1 MPTNV
6 KLREKPENVQSSMT
20 PTENTKWSQMPP
32 KYKSTNVST
41 NVKFRENHLLENVDS
56 VRKVMFKKV
65 TVETMETGSNSVRN
79 IDDGS
84 HQI

>member
-1 MPTNV
+1 
-6 KLREKPENVQSSMT
+6 
-20 PTENTKWSQMPP
+20 MPP

-41 NVKFRENHLLENVDS
+41 NVKFREKNLLENFENVDS

-79 IDDGS
+79 SDYGS

>member
-1 MPTNV
+1 
-6 KLREKPENVQSSMT
+6 
-20 PTENTKWSQMPP
+20 MPP
-32 KYKSTNVST
+32 KYKSPNVST
-41 NVKFRENHLLENVDS
+41 NVKFRENHLLENVDN

-84 HQI
+84 PQI

>member
-1 MPTNV
+1 
-6 KLREKPENVQSSMT
+6 
-20 PTENTKWSQMPP
+20 MPP

-41 NVKFRENHLLENVDS
+41 NVKFREKNLLENFENVDS

-65 TVETMETGSNSVRN
+65 TVETMETGSNSERN

-84 HQI
+84 H